1 MIWLTIRVAVTDQVL
16 RILFQTFLL
25 FCASC
30 SVFAIGQPRYVDF
43 FPRPDS
49 FRLVVT
55 KAAPVL
61 VDSQDYP
68 GALRVA
74 VDLQTDILRV
84 TGTKPPLITD
94 GSAKAADVVLIG
106 TLGKN
111 RMIDDLVAAGKLQ
124 IGSISGHWEA
134 YTIQIVTDPFPGVKR
149 ALIIAG
155 SDKRGT
161 IYGAYD
167 LSEQIGVSP
176 WYWWADVPTAK
187 HTELFVRRDTKVY
200 DEPKI
205 KYRGIFINDEAPALT
220 GWVKEKY
227 GDYNHQFYAKVF
239 ELILRMKGNF
249 LWPAMWGSAFNDD
262 DPLNAKLAD
271 EYGIV
276 MSTSHHEPMMRAQQ
290 EWKRYGKGDW
300 NYEGNADFLRS
311 FWAQGVRRGKDFE
324 RIITLGMRGDGDAP
338 MSREAN
344 TALLERIVSDQRKII
359 SENVNPDV
367 TKVPQVWALYK
378 EVQEYYE
385 KGMRVPDDVTLLW
398 SDDNWGNVRRLP
410 TTEERNRSGGA
421 GVYYHIEY
429 VGAPRS
435 YKWLNTVPI
444 SKIREQMNLAYE
456 YGARQIWI
464 ENVGD
469 IKPLEFPAE
478 FFLSYAWNP
487 TRWTAE
493 NPDEFTRLW
502 AEREF
507 GKEHAAEIA
516 DIVSKYTRYNG
527 RRKPELLEPNTY
539 SLVNY
544 QEAETVV
551 ADYRRIADA
560 ADRIYKLLPPDK
572 RDAFFQLVLYPV
584 KACANL
590 NELYVTVGKNHLY
603 AVQGRAST
611 NDLANKAR
619 ELFRVDEQ
627 LSRYYNQTMA
637 AGKWNHMMDQT
648 HIGYTFWNEPVR
660 NAMPGVQEIQIPV
673 KSEMAVAVEGS
684 EASYPGSLLEGGAR
698 PPNFALPPENV
709 YDKGPHYF
717 EIFNRGQEPFRF
729 SIQTVEPWLRV
740 SDASGTV
747 AKDQRIWVRVDWEKV
762 PMGTIRGTIAI
773 SGPDNRKVTITVPVL
788 NPSVPKPDS
797 VRGFVENDGY
807 VSIEASHFTNAAAP
821 DGFKWQVL
829 PDFGRTLA
837 GVTVSPVMGMIP
849 ANSMRLE
856 YEVYLSK
863 GGAASVDAYFAPT
876 QNFQPGEGLRYAISF
891 DDEPPQVV
899 NFHAGYNRAQW
910 EASVRDSIRILTSKH
925 NLSGPG
931 YHTLKFWAIDPGL
944 VIEKFVVNL
953 GDVKPSYLGPTQS
966 FFRH

>member
-1 MIWLTIRVAVTDQVL
+1 M
-16 RILFQTFLL
+16 
-25 FCASC
+25 
-30 SVFAIGQPRYVDF
+30 SVYSIGQPRYVEF
-43 FPRPDS
+43 TPQPDS
-49 FRLVVT
+49 FRL
-55 KAAPVL
+55 AALRAVAPIL
-61 VDSQDYP
+61 VDSQNFP
-68 GALRVA
+68 GVA
-74 VDLQTDILRV
+74 RAAKDLQADIARV
-84 TGTKPPLITD
+84 TGIQPRLVLNDPLNAT
-94 GSAKAADVVLIG
+94 DVVIIG
-106 TLGKN
+106 TLGKD
-111 RMIDDLVAAGKLQ
+111 RQIDNLVRTGKLNVEALR
-124 IGSISGHWEA
+124 GHWEA
-134 YTIQIVTDPFPGVKR
+134 YAIQVITDPFPGVKR
-149 ALIIAG
+149 ALVIAG

-161 IYGAYD
+161 TYGIYD

-176 WYWWADVPTAK
+176 WYWWADVPVSK
-187 HTELFVRRDTKVY
+187 HPQLFVRGDTKVY
-200 DEPKI
+200 EEPKI

-262 DPLNAKLAD
+262 DTLNAKLAD

-276 MSTSHHEPMMRAQQ
+276 MSTSHHEPMIRAQQ

-300 NYEGNADFLRS
+300 NYETNGEFLRS
-311 FWAQGVRRGKDFE
+311 FWADGVRRGKDFE

-344 TALLERIVSDQRKII
+344 TALLERIVADQRKII
-359 SENVNPDV
+359 SENVNQDV

-398 SDDNWGNVRRLP
+398 SDDNWGNIRRLP
-410 TTEERNRSGGA
+410 TAEERSRSGGA

-444 SKIREQMNLAYE
+444 SKIREQMHLAYE

-487 TRWTAE
+487 ERWTAE
-493 NPDEFTRLW
+493 NLGEYTRLW
-502 AEREF
+502 ATREF

-516 DIVSKYTRYNG
+516 AIVSKYTKYNG

-539 SLVNY
+539 SLANY

-551 ADYRRIADA
+551 ADYQKTADQ
-560 ADRIYKLLPPDK
+560 ADKIYKLLPPER

-590 NELYVTVGKNHLY
+590 NELYLTVGRNRLY

-627 LSRYYNQTMA
+627 LSRNYNQTMA
-637 AGKWNHMMDQT
+637 GGKWNHMMDQT

-660 NAMPGVQEIQIPV
+660 NAMPGVQEIQIPA
-673 KSEMAVAVEGS
+673 KSEMAVTVEGS
-684 EASYPGSLLEGGAR
+684 EASYPGSLLEGGVR
-698 PPNFALPPENV
+698 PPNFALPSQNV
-709 YDKGPHYF
+709 YDKQPRYF
-717 EIFNRGQEPFRF
+717 EIFNRGMAPFKF
-729 SIQTVEPWLRV
+729 NVQITEPWLRV
-740 SDASGTV
+740 SPSSGTV
-747 AKDQRIWVRVDWEKV
+747 TKEQRIWVSADWAKV
-762 PMGTIRGTIAI
+762 PAGTSRGTLLVT
-773 SGPDNRKVTITVPVL
+773 GPDNRKVTIAVPII
-788 NPSVPKPDS
+788 NPSEPKTEDLH
-797 VRGFVENDGY
+797 GFVETDGY
-807 VSIEASHFTNAAAP
+807 VSIEAEHFTDAVAP
-821 DGFKWQVL
+821 KGFQWQIL
-829 PDFGRTLA
+829 PDFGRTLS
-837 GVTVSPVMGMIP
+837 GVTGMLATGQIP
-849 ANSMRLE
+849 AKSMRLE
-856 YEVYLSK
+856 YRMYLSK
-863 GGAASVDAYFAPT
+863 SGPVSVDAYFAPT
-876 QNFQPGEGLRYAISF
+876 QNFQPGEGLRYAMSF
-891 DDEPPQVV
+891 DDEQPQVV
-899 NFHAGYNRAQW
+899 NFHAGYERAQW
-910 EASVRDSIRILTSKH
+910 EASVRDSVRILTSKH
-925 NLSGPG
+925 NLTGAG

-953 GDVKPSYLGPTQS
+953 GGAKPSYLGPPES
-966 FFRH
+966 FFRR